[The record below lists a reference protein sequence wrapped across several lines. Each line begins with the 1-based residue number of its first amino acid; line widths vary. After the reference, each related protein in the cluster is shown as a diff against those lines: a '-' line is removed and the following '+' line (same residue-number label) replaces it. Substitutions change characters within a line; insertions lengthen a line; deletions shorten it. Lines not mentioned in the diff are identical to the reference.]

1 MTREQK
7 RQYWL
12 NHIEAWQ
19 DSDLSQI
26 EYARRHNLSVKT
38 FQYHKRQQSLLTSAS
53 KPAQAVVPVVVE
65 PPTVS
70 AVPTTSGITLSTPK
84 GVRVELEPDFD
95 AVCLKRLLEVLV

>member
-19 DSDLSQI
+19 ASDLSQS

-38 FQYHKRQQSLLTSAS
+38 FQYHKRQQSLVAPAS
-53 KPAQAVVPVVVE
+53 KSDQTLVPVVVE
-65 PPTVS
+65 SPAVS
-70 AVPTTSGITLSTPK
+70 TAPVTSGITLSMPK

-95 AVCLKRLLEVLV
+95 AACLKRLLEVLV